1 MKTYYKI
8 LFTLGIIFSASLYAA
23 EISSEQTNNP
33 KPIEELYTPSN
44 LTDLDSNY
52 NFLEIFNTES
62 SESKTNLEQARP
74 CCKICR
80 KGKACGDSCISK
92 KYICHKPPG
101 CACDG

>member
-8 LFTLGIIFSASLYAA
+8 LFTLVIIFSTSLYAT
-23 EISSEQTNNP
+23 EISSEKINNP
-33 KPIEELYTPSN
+33 NQIELYTPSN
-44 LTDLDSNY
+44 LTDSDTSY

-62 SESKTNLEQARP
+62 SESKTNLEQAQP

>member
-8 LFTLGIIFSASLYAA
+8 LFTLVIIFSTSLYAT
-23 EISSEQTNNP
+23 EISSEKINNP
-33 KPIEELYTPSN
+33 NQIELYTPSN
-44 LTDLDSNY
+44 LTDSDTSY

-62 SESKTNLEQARP
+62 SESETNLEQARP

-92 KYICHKPPG
+92 KYICRKPPG

>member
-8 LFTLGIIFSASLYAA
+8 LFTLVIIFSTSLYAT
-23 EISSEQTNNP
+23 EISSEKINNP
-33 KPIEELYTPSN
+33 NQIELYTPSN
-44 LTDLDSNY
+44 LTDSDTSY

-62 SESKTNLEQARP
+62 SESETNLEQARP